1 MIFAWQYQNSI
12 RENKSSAKTIKNL
25 IFFSFINKKLQTKN
39 ACTPIQTHRMQYYQ
53 KQVYK
58 KGSEQKQKCFV
69 NSYEKPLE
77 STIFFICL
85 FILLLLKKR
94 HLYTSEF
101 RNNRHAR

>member
-77 STIFFICL
+77 STIFIYL
-85 FILLLLKKR
+85 PVYIVIIKKTPSI
-94 HLYTSEF
+94 HIGISQ
-101 RNNRHAR
+101 